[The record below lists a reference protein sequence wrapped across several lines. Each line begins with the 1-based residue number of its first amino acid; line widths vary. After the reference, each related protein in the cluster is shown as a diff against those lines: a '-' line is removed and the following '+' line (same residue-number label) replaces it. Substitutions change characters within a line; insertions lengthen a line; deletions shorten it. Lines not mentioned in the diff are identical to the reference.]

1 MEKTYMDS
9 GLSTEQIV
17 GLVKDTIYEMAS
29 RLDLKDIV
37 RCVKAKHP
45 EIAEEQW
52 GIIAYD
58 NDDIPDIRDREVLDG
73 LMKDMN
79 FYDILSNAY
88 SVEEDD
94 SGDEP
99 EKLEE

>member
-17 GLVKDTIYEMAS
+17 GLVKDTVYEMAS

-37 RCVKAKHP
+37 QCVRARHP
-45 EIAEEQW
+45 EITEEQW

-79 FYDILSNAY
+79 FDDIMSNAY

>member
-17 GLVKDTIYEMAS
+17 GLVKDTVYEMAS
-29 RLDLKDIV
+29 RLDLQDIV

-45 EIAEEQW
+45 EITEEQW
-52 GIIAYD
+52 GIIAYG
-58 NDDIPDIRDREVLDG
+58 NDDIPDIRDREVLDQLIG
-73 LMKDMN
+73 DMN
-79 FYDILSNAY
+79 IDYILSNAY
-88 SVEEDD
+88 AIEEGN

>member
-17 GLVKDTIYEMAS
+17 GLVMDTVYEMAS

-45 EIAEEQW
+45 EITEEQW
-52 GIIAYD
+52 GMIAYN

-79 FYDILSNAY
+79 VYDILSNAY
-88 SVEEDD
+88 SVEED